1 MERLS
6 IYENAIL
13 LYLTYYSFDEHKN
26 LEAVILILVHID
38 SFISPLELVIERK
51 AESASDVEH
60 ALAQVSNTVISH
72 RMSHLLM
79 TVQHYDRLL
88 TTG

>member
-13 LYLTYYSFDEHKN
+13 SYLTYYSFDKHKN

-38 SFISPLELVIERK
+38 SFISRLELVIESK
-51 AESASDVEH
+51 ADSTSDVEH
-60 ALAQVSNTVISH
+60 ALAQASNTVISH
-72 RMSHLLM
+72 WMSHLLM
-79 TVQHYDRLL
+79 TVQYYHRLL
-88 TTG
+88 TAG